1 MSKKAVFKKLKL
13 QNITGEAK
21 SIVIKKAIA
30 RKEELDEVSTQESE
44 HKHSAFIIRQ
54 KNNFYYC
61 SFAGSLMRSLRLRLL
76 NTITTILFQ
85 VASLLC
91 IKKESSATVENSIE
105 ELVKSGINFG
115 LIEILISNKTIG

>member
-1 MSKKAVFKKLKL
+1 
-13 QNITGEAK
+13 
-21 SIVIKKAIA
+21 
-30 RKEELDEVSTQESE
+30 
-44 HKHSAFIIRQ
+44 
-54 KNNFYYC
+54 
-61 SFAGSLMRSLRLRLL
+61 MRSLRLRLL